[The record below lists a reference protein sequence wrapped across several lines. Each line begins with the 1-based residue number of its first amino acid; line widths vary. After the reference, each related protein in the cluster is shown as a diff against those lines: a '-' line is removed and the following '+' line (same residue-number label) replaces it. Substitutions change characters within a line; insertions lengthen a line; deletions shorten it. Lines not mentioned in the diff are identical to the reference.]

1 MWKVYDNDAEDNDD
15 DADGQIVI
23 RKAHVS
29 LGPSELKITLNIS
42 KFLPL
47 QKL

>member
-23 RKAHVS
+23 RKANIKYFKIS
-29 LGPSELKITLNIS
+29 STSETINR
-42 KFLPL
+42 
-47 QKL
+47 